1 MWIFNNFMSKTFHI
15 PKQVIFVCAGSKCK
29 KRGGKELA
37 KLFRSQIKE
46 ARLDEEAEVIKTDCS
61 DRCKFA
67 PVMSLQPQN
76 LWYHDVTEMQAL
88 QLFREQVLEA
98 TKKQN
103 PTAPGA

>member
-1 MWIFNNFMSKTFHI
+1 MSKTFHI

-46 ARLDEEAEVIKTDCS
+46 ARLDEEEVEVIKTDCS

-88 QLFREQVLEA
+88 QLFREQVLGA
-98 TKKQN
+98 AKKQN
-103 PTAPGA
+103 PPAPGA